1 MRTQE
6 VIHDAYMHDYLYV
19 CLSRLVLSWAGSIKN
34 SGYNLRHN
42 VDNNDVKQL
51 ITYNNNDNNVNVNDD
66 DNDNDDDDDNG
77 NGDVKSQFEKK

>member
-1 MRTQE
+1 
-6 VIHDAYMHDYLYV
+6 MHDYLYV
-19 CLSRLVLSWAGSIKN
+19 CLWCLGLSWAGSSKN

-51 ITYNNNDNNVNVNDD
+51 IIYNNDNNVNVNDD

-77 NGDVKSQFEKK
+77 NGNGDV